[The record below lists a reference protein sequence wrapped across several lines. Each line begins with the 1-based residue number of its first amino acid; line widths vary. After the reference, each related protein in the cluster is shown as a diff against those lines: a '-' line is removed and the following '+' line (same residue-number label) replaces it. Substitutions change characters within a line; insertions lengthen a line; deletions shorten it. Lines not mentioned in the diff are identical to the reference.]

1 MADEST
7 CVLMFHS
14 IIPKSLLDNG
24 HEYYCWSKEQFE
36 ELCKEI
42 SGSKDI
48 IVTTTYEFVAGGR
61 NGR

>member
-1 MADEST
+1 MKALAYLCFIAS
-7 CVLMFHS
+7 FH
-14 IIPKSLLDNG
+14 NG